1 MSVLGVLVLNL
12 LFLLAGSGILWG
24 VRGWT
29 TWREWASLG
38 GIAYMSGL
46 AAVSV
51 LATLIPIYGGGLSAG
66 AILALVAGVGLAGVA
81 IGVVKRRP
89 FPVRAASSAP
99 IDIVALV
106 PMAVTAV
113 LLVLFFRVARL
124 QPMTSW
130 DAWSFWMTKA
140 KAIYYFG
147 GIDTS
152 IFRQTWPS
160 YPLLVPVLAAM
171 NFRFMAAADTTALG
185 VQWWLLA
192 VGLVWAVPGLLRRLA
207 PPRVTWLF
215 LALFVAL
222 PQFDDKLLSRTADW
236 PLDVFFA
243 LAACAALSWVVTQE
257 AWRLAVFGL
266 ALSAL
271 LVTKREGQLLALC
284 VVVATLAAA
293 GLRRRATWAWVVGVA
308 VLAYLPAIPWRIWWT
323 SRHLPTDEPPGGI
336 LHATFSNLHYAPRA
350 FGLVA
355 GLLFDYRL
363 WLAAT
368 PLAIAAAAVCLGLRD
383 RRVAIF
389 FLVAFVIGFVGWSW
403 ENWAFVTEGFPI
415 TRDPSLNPTIRTV
428 ASLVLLSIVTAPVLL
443 GQLLAERAAV
453 DQTEAL
459 MSTTSGASATASTTK
474 A

>member
-12 LFLLAGSGILWG
+12 LFLLAGSGVLWG

-51 LATLIPIYGGGLSAG
+51 LATLVPIYGGALSG
-66 AILALVAGVGLAGVA
+66 GTILALVAGVGVAG
-81 IGVVKRRP
+81 IGMGIAKRRP
-89 FPVRAASSAP
+89 LPTRASTPSP
-99 IDIVALV
+99 IDLITVV
-106 PMAVTAV
+106 PMAATIV
-113 LLVLFFRVARL
+113 LLVLFFRVARIE
-124 QPMTSW
+124 PMTAW

-171 NFRFMAAADTTALG
+171 NFRFMGAADTTALG

-192 VGLVWAVPGLLRRLA
+192 VGLVWAVPGLLRRIA
-207 PPRVTWLF
+207 PPRITWLF

-236 PLDVFFA
+236 PLDIFFA
-243 LAACAALSWVVTQE
+243 LAACAALAWVVTRE
-257 AWRLAVFGL
+257 AWLLAVFGL
-266 ALSAL
+266 GLAAV
-271 LVTKREGQLLALC
+271 LVTKREGQLLAVC
-284 VVVATLAAA
+284 VVLATLAAT
-293 GLRRRATWAWVVGVA
+293 GWRRRSTWLAVVPVG

-323 SRHLPTDEPPGGI
+323 SRHLPTDEPPGG
-336 LHATFSNLHYAPRA
+336 LVHATFSNLSYAPKA

-355 GLLFDYRL
+355 GLLFDYHL
-363 WLAAT
+363 GLAVT
-368 PLAIAAAAVCLGLRD
+368 PVAIAGAVVCLGLRD
-383 RRVAIF
+383 RRPAVF
-389 FLVAFVIGFVGWSW
+389 FLVAFVVGFVGWSW

-428 ASLVLLSIVTAPVLL
+428 ASLVLLSIVSAPVLL
-443 GQLLAERAAV
+443 GRLLAERLPV
-453 DQTEAL
+453 DQADAL
-459 MSTTSGASATASTTK
+459 ANTTSTASA
-474 A
+474 